1 MWGKKYLF
9 ILEFISFNSR
19 RGQLIQPGSILIIFF
34 LILKIYQFL
43 NVDLVQNTEFYS
55 YII

>member
-1 MWGKKYLF
+1 MWSKKYLF
-9 ILEFISFNSR
+9 ILEFIPFNSR